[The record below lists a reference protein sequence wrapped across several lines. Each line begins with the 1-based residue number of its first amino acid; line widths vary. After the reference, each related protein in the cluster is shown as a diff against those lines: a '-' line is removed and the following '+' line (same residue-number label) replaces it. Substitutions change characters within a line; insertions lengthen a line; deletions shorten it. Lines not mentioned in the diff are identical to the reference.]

1 MLHLVILIHL
11 LLIHFQIFSV
21 KPSDFKDIFADVED
35 LSYSNMFLPPKIRI
49 KIHINCRTY
58 GPGTYWYQN
67 RPRNIEEDG
76 RMMHRIISYH
86 IFNVSAHPVTKWPV
100 IQHQND
106 LFPKVVAIWPK
117 MTVFL
122 TVRKLFSIMNQ
133 KLRKSTLFAFYPGF
147 GFRPWTPDGEI

>member
-1 MLHLVILIHL
+1 MIQTDFDPKKLSVIAYHQWVFWKQSLFRSKIHFDSFLLHLVILIHL
-11 LLIHFQIFSV
+11 LLIHFEIFSV
-21 KPSDFKDIFADVED
+21 KPNDFKDLFADVED

-86 IFNVSAHPVTKWPV
+86 ILNVSAHPITKWPLSD
-100 IQHQND
+100 IN
-106 LFPKVVAIWPK
+106 
-117 MTVFL
+117 MTVI
-122 TVRKLFSIMNQ
+122 RNG
-133 KLRKSTLFAFYPGF
+133 R
-147 GFRPWTPDGEI
+147 